1 MRRRERQGVQE
12 SVFCY
17 FSSATPPANGLQGW
31 RAPALAAGLEPSKP
45 RAVRQQLHW
54 RLSGSAIDQGRV
66 EAENE
71 ASAIAGI
78 AKQFSK
84 DPEKLIV
91 VKRGDLR

>member
-1 MRRRERQGVQE
+1 MPRKV
-12 SVFCY
+12 
-17 FSSATPPANGLQGW
+17 TPP
-31 RAPALAAGLEPSKP
+31 ESKP
-45 RAVRQQLHW
+45 AEVFTWDVCVVADKLRWL
-54 RLSGSAIDQGRV
+54 GRV

-71 ASAIAGI
+71 ASAIAEI

>member
-1 MRRRERQGVQE
+1 MIR
-12 SVFCY
+12 
-17 FSSATPPANGLQGW
+17 
-31 RAPALAAGLEPSKP
+31 EPSKSP
-45 RAVRQQLHW
+45 VPK
-54 RLSGSAIDQGRV
+54 SDQPQMHIWDVCLVADKLRWLGRV

-71 ASAIAGI
+71 ASAIAGS

>member
-1 MRRRERQGVQE
+1 MHIWDVCLVADKLRW
-12 SVFCY
+12 
-17 FSSATPPANGLQGW
+17 L
-31 RAPALAAGLEPSKP
+31 
-45 RAVRQQLHW
+45 
-54 RLSGSAIDQGRV
+54 GRV

>member
-1 MRRRERQGVQE
+1 MPR
-12 SVFCY
+12 
-17 FSSATPPANGLQGW
+17 TPKPKPDEVKPAKMHIWDVCLVADKLRW
-31 RAPALAAGLEPSKP
+31 L
-45 RAVRQQLHW
+45 
-54 RLSGSAIDQGRV
+54 GRV

-71 ASAIAGI
+71 ASAIAEI